1 MFKWFTWQKVGGW
14 ALIAGAL
21 LSSPLIGGVVGAA
34 LAAKI
39 AAIGA
44 ALVGIGTAVTTTKA
58 GAATNAAGDQIN
70 GAQPGK

>member
-14 ALIAGAL
+14 ALIAGSL
-21 LSSPLIGGVVGAA
+21 LASPLIGGLVGAVA
-34 LAAKI
+34 AAKA

-58 GAATNAAGDQIN
+58 GNATDSANVPLNKG
-70 GAQPGK
+70 GG